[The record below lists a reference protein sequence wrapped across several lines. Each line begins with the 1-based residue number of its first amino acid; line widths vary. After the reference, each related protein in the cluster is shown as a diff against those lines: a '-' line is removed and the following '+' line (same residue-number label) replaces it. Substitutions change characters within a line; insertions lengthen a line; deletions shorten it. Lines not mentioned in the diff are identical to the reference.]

1 MNSLGSEISS
11 EFQSII
17 NDIETNEG
25 INSAV
30 LISSKPGCFVA
41 GADINMIEK
50 CKSID
55 EVIAISRNGQHMFQR
70 IENSKKPIVAA
81 IDGSC
86 LGGGFELALSC
97 HYRIATKTKK
107 TVFGLPEVML
117 GLLPA
122 AGGTVRLPKLA
133 SIPTALDLE
142 LTGKTV
148 KADKA
153 KKLGMVDL
161 IVSPLGPGLKP
172 SEENTNE
179 YLEKVAVQIAKDIS
193 SGKLKVSFS
202 IYFIVSK
209 FRNLIYL

>member
-1 MNSLGSEISS
+1 MLLYFQVNSLGSEISS
-11 EFQSII
+11 EFQTII
-17 NDIETNEG
+17 NDIETNEK
-25 INSAV
+25 ISSAV
-30 LISSKPGCFVA
+30 LISGKPGCFIA
-41 GADINMIEK
+41 GADIGMIEK

-55 EVIAISRNGQHMFQR
+55 EVIAISRNGQDMFHR
-70 IENSKKPIVAA
+70 IESCKKPIVAA

-86 LGGGFELALSC
+86 LGGGLELALSC

-107 TVFGLPEVML
+107 TVLGLPEVML

-142 LTGKTV
+142 LTGKTI

-161 IVSPLGPGLKP
+161 IVTPLGPGLKSP
-172 SEENTNE
+172 KENTHA

-193 SGKLKVSFS
+193 FGKFKVS
-202 IYFIVSK
+202 INTK
-209 FRNLIYL
+209 